1 MSETIAQNRVFIYE
15 PHLVS
20 QIAHLVSYDTHVPI
34 VSTSSK
40 I

>member
-15 PHLVS
+15 PHIVP
-20 QIAHLVSYDTHVPI
+20 QIAQLISYDNQIPI
-34 VSTSSK
+34 VS